1 MPYQPY
7 SVAVND
13 DAPVRL
19 HQLNPSLWITAN
31 ELADLVGIASQ
42 NARGALLKAKQGKSW
57 RGVVLAVRE
66 VASHKG
72 QGGKY
77 YQVHV
82 DSLPADVRGLFW
94 AKHGA
99 DAFMP
104 PPVPMAE
111 RALIPE
117 KIAGDKDFA
126 GKLPLARWKLAMI
139 EPIIG
144 LQGQAKAAAIADLVG
159 KEMVMPDGSRLV
171 LKRATLYHWLKK
183 FEEGGLTALTKAARS
198 NKGASFVKVSQ
209 AWDEFMAGKI
219 GASVHEEVQGVIY
232 RYIRSLW
239 VAGEHG
245 WVMISEKSTRAFS
258 AKVVTGFAVRKCDKT
273 ND

>member
-1 MPYQPY
+1 MNAVMPYHA
-7 SVAVND
+7 VAAND

-19 HQLNPSLWITAN
+19 HQLNPSLWITAK
-31 ELADLVGIASQ
+31 ELAELVGISVVKASE
-42 NARGALLKAKQGKSW
+42 AIKKATKGKSW

-126 GKLPLARWKLAMI
+126 GKLPMARWKLAMI

-159 KEMVMPDGSRLV
+159 KEMVMPDGSRLI
-171 LKRATLYHWLKK
+171 LKRATLFIGLKSLKK
-183 FEEGGLTALTKAARS
+183 AA
-198 NKGASFVKVSQ
+198 
-209 AWDEFMAGKI
+209 
-219 GASVHEEVQGVIY
+219 
-232 RYIRSLW
+232 
-239 VAGEHG
+239 
-245 WVMISEKSTRAFS
+245 
-258 AKVVTGFAVRKCDKT
+258 
-273 ND
+273 